1 MMEPELCDSLRKRS
15 LPPAAFTLFPER
27 SQEAPLTPRKR
38 VSDTQAENPHPNYC
52 VHAESPSR
60 ISSPASLIQEAVLV
74 GKEFI

>member
-38 VSDTQAENPHPNYC
+38 VSDTQAENPIPTIVYMQSLP
-52 VHAESPSR
+52 HAFPVQH
-60 ISSPASLIQEAVLV
+60 L
-74 GKEFI
+74 